1 MALTCQKEHRHDA
14 HFSRL
19 PKDQGSFGR
28 HVCAGCAYERGYQL
42 GIQKITAI
50 DIESEFN
57 GLLDSQA
64 SSVRHKSPYV
74 AFAIGYADG
83 LFNSY

>member
-1 MALTCQKEHRHDA
+1 MTATCQKEHRHDVY
-14 HFSRL
+14 FNRL
-19 PKDQGSFGR
+19 PKDQGRFGR

-42 GIQKITAI
+42 GFRKVTAI
-50 DIESEFN
+50 NIESEFVN
-57 GLLDSQA
+57 LLDSQA

-74 AFAIGYADG
+74 AFALGYADG